1 MDGRGGE
8 RGYLRMKRLC
18 IRKSRSTSTSM
29 QVVSHPASS
38 GVLFDSSTSLVL
50 ALPLSSSPATPYTSA
65 RISQI
70 KRGGGRSK
78 KHKEVWI
85 LGITPIRIAG
95 LVNITSFG
103 DTWILLERYLTNIK
117 LSFKTTYLYL
127 SRTSN
132 EEEGEE
138 II

>member
-18 IRKSRSTSTSM
+18 IRKSRSTLTSM
-29 QVVSHPASS
+29 QVVSHQASS
-38 GVLFDSSTSLVL
+38 VVLFDSSTSLVL

-78 KHKEVWI
+78 KHKEEWI

-117 LSFKTTYLYL
+117 LSFKTTYSYL
-127 SRTSN
+127 SQTSN